1 MCAFGA
7 MTPAA
12 FAAPASA
19 EEVAPSTIQG
29 YSVSFS
35 GGGWGAAKKARVA
48 LTKIK
53 GVDKVMLSGM
63 TAFVTTKGDDTK
75 ITRSTVRKAFDR
87 SGLKVERVGK
97 KGIPAPKE
105 AYMLAITGGTW
116 AQTNERLRADLEKLD
131 EVSAAFVTSGRITLL
146 MASADS
152 FDEEKIGEMT
162 KKRKSVIKTSTKVS
176 SPL

>member
-1 MCAFGA
+1 M
-7 MTPAA
+7 
-12 FAAPASA
+12 
-19 EEVAPSTIQG
+19 
-29 YSVSFS
+29 
-35 GGGWGAAKKARVA
+35 A

-105 AYMLAITGGTW
+105 AYILAITGGT
-116 AQTNERLRADLEKLD
+116 
-131 EVSAAFVTSGRITLL
+131 
-146 MASADS
+146 
-152 FDEEKIGEMT
+152 
-162 KKRKSVIKTSTKVS
+162 
-176 SPL
+176 